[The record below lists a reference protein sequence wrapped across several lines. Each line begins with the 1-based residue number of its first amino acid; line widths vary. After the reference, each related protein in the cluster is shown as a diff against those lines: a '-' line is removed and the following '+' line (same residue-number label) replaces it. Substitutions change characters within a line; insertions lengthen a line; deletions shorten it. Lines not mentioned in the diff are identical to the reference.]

1 MYPYPRTPAANDTD
15 WLPGAQRAFHP
26 NLRASFNG
34 TRYNLDGFLE
44 VYKVFSKTIGTNFE
58 QWQQWRDFYVASPD
72 SWDPK
77 SRGGIVT
84 TMGFNGGKTRAGV
97 TLYAPN
103 AGYFVVEEIK
113 GRRWITEIREQSTL
127 ASAFQ
132 LPKDGQ
138 LWKCRPE
145 YEICG

>member
-1 MYPYPRTPAANDTD
+1 
-15 WLPGAQRAFHP
+15 
-26 NLRASFNG
+26 
-34 TRYNLDGFLE
+34 
-44 VYKVFSKTIGTNFE
+44 
-58 QWQQWRDFYVASPD
+58 
-72 SWDPK
+72 
-77 SRGGIVT
+77 
-84 TMGFNGGKTRAGV
+84 MGFNGGKTRVGV

-103 AGYFVVEEIK
+103 AGYFVVEEIG